1 MKPKRTLVINLFGGP
16 GSGKSTLAADLFSE
30 MKKHDYQVEMV
41 REWVKLW
48 AWEGKQM
55 VYSDQVM
62 VFGNQV
68 REETSLYNKVDA
80 IITDSP
86 LILSGFYESINYK
99 SHHLVPAAKKIMEL
113 AEQNNVEYWNIL
125 IKRNFPY
132 EAKGRFQ
139 TEAEANILERK
150 MVQFLKCCKLPYETM
165 QSVEEVMLELIQ

>member
-1 MKPKRTLVINLFGGP
+1 MKSTLVINLFGAP

-55 VYSDQVM
+55 TYADQVI

-68 REETSLYNKVDA
+68 HEETSLYGKVDV

-86 LILSGFYESINYK
+86 LILSAFYETANFQSY
-99 SHHLVPAAKKIMEL
+99 HLLAPAEKIMQL
-113 AEQNNVEYWNIL
+113 AQLNNVRYWNL
-125 IKRNFPY
+125 LVKRNWPY
-132 EAKGRFQ
+132 QTSGRFQ
-139 TEAEANILERK
+139 TEAEANELEK
-150 MVQFLKCCKLPYETM
+150 HMVQFLKNCKLPYETVTT
-165 QSVEEVMLELIQ
+165 VEEVMLELMQ